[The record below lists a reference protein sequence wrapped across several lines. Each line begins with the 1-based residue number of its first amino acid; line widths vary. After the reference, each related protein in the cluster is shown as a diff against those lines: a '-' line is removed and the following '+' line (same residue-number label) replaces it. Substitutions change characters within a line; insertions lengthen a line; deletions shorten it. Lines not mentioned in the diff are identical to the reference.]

1 MHDKINTLD
10 ITILHAPHDFAG
22 GASVNLKY
30 VKGSYMDEIMVDGR
44 PVLFTLDGLPEGREE
59 QAQQYAEEI
68 WNWVLEHQSQVVSH
82 APLIAGFKNKKWRS
96 EGEPEVSADDIIG
109 CLQRITSIYATYQ
122 EGFDVFFDTN
132 AVFEERS
139 LVISIGKSFFFEGF
153 KLL

>member
-1 MHDKINTLD
+1 
-10 ITILHAPHDFAG
+10 
-22 GASVNLKY
+22 
-30 VKGSYMDEIMVDGR
+30 MDEIMVDGR

-139 LVISIGKSFFFEGF
+139 LVISIGKNFFFEGF

>member
-1 MHDKINTLD
+1 M
-10 ITILHAPHDFAG
+10 
-22 GASVNLKY
+22 NLKY

-44 PVLFTLDGLPEGREE
+44 PVLFTLDGLPEGHEE
-59 QAQQYAEEI
+59 QAQQYGEEI

-96 EGEPEVSADDIIG
+96 EGEPEVTPEDILG

-132 AVFEERS
+132 DVFEERS
-139 LVISIGKSFFFEGF
+139 LVISIGKNFFFEGF